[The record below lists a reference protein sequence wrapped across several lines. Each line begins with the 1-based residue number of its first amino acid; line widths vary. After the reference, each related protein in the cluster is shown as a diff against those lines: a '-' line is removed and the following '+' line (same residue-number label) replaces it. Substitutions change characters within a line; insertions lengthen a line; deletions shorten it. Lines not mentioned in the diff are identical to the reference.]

1 MTVRAR
7 CVCAAVVLAASGACP
22 AAAQPPPGVSFPDSL
37 GAWTPTGS
45 GGAFESVSR
54 ADYLRAHAF
63 SLDNY
68 LEFAPGGVLARP
80 GPIGFVTGYSRWGI
94 GRGRAALSINGI
106 SFNDPQNGLAPW
118 VDVATSGLGR
128 LDLDNAAWSPTW
140 IEGNLALVTAPPA
153 TSRPTTYVEL
163 SKGTNDLRQRRVQ
176 FGSEE
181 GKVGLDLSYD
191 EVLDDGYGFDASG
204 ALGSPPDYGKAR
216 SRNSSIVLRGAP
228 DARGTFAFG
237 IRQFE
242 STTSGDLTAVDAA
255 GARSGH
261 IAWLDAA
268 AGSTRLTVFG
278 RGFNASAPDSETVNE
293 TSGVTVETSVGGD
306 AREVRVRVT
315 AEETSFSQQV
325 GNGYAARLLGGRAV
339 LSARSGIGAQAEV
352 FASGSA
358 AGDEASNV
366 AWGAALGVRRTT
378 PRQILSAQA
387 SRTSRLPTLA
397 ERYLPAHDAGG
408 FTLAGDNGVDPEHAL
423 ELRADWEQRGGAFV
437 NRVRASW
444 IGAGGSIAFLPRDVG
459 GETWRVATNREGTR
473 SMWFA
478 EERVRSEFVIGP
490 LRTLGEG
497 SVLITTGDREQAF
510 ASVPDVQV
518 NASLLIGGEM
528 FNATSALYAGAEYT
542 HMGSREDYDGRALA
556 AYDVLNLTLHARLVD
571 AHFYLRYINVLDEA
585 YQTYQGYLMTPATF
599 VYGIEWTLFN

>member
-1 MTVRAR
+1 MTARAR
-7 CVCAAVVLAASGACP
+7 CVCALVVLAASGACP
-22 AAAQPPPGVSFPDSL
+22 AAAQQPPVAFPDSL
-37 GAWTPTGS
+37 GAWTPTRS

-68 LEFAPGGVLARP
+68 LEFAPGGVLVRP

-128 LDLDNAAWSPTW
+128 LDMDNAAWSPTW

-204 ALGSPPDYGKAR
+204 ALGAPPDYGKAR

-228 DARGTFAFG
+228 DDRGTFTFG
-237 IRQFE
+237 FRQYE
-242 STTSGDLTAVDAA
+242 SNTSGDLVSVTAE

-261 IAWLDAA
+261 LAWLDAA
-268 AGSTRLTVFG
+268 AGDTRLTVYG

-293 TSGVTVETSVGGD
+293 TSGVAVETSLGGD

-315 AEETSFSQQV
+315 AEETSFSQEV
-325 GNGYAARLLGGRAV
+325 GGVYAARLVGGRAV
-339 LSARSGIGAQAEV
+339 LSARSRIGDTAEL

-358 AGDEASNV
+358 VGDEASDV
-366 AWGAALGVRRTT
+366 AWGLLAGVRRTG
-378 PRQILSAQA
+378 PRHILSAQA
-387 SRTSRLPTLA
+387 GRSSRVPTLA
-397 ERYLPAHDAGG
+397 ERYLPAHDSGG
-408 FTLAGDNGVDPEHAL
+408 FTLAGDNGVNPEHAL
-423 ELRADWEQRGGAFV
+423 EVRADWEQRSHWFV
-437 NRVRASW
+437 NNLRASW
-444 IGAGGSIAFLPRDVG
+444 MSAERTIAFLPRDVG
-459 GETWRVATNREGTR
+459 GTTWRVATNGEGTQ

-478 EERVRSEFVIGP
+478 EERFRSEFQTGP
-490 LRTLGEG
+490 LRALGEG
-497 SVLITTGDREQAF
+497 AVLFTTGDREQAF

-528 FNATSALYAGAEYT
+528 FNATSALYVGAEYT